1 MLPRPPRPC
10 TNLPHMS
17 LIAVIVV
24 VSVVAG
30 LLAGGSLRT
39 FEHMRVHWWALAPIG
54 LALQGVP
61 LPEVSDL
68 LASAALLGSYG
79 MLLAFTAVNRRLPG
93 AALVFVGLAL
103 NLAVIA
109 PNGGMPVDPV
119 AVRAAG
125 ARVLTIE
132 DTAKHH
138 VLSSDD
144 ALPFLADVIA
154 VPRPAGVVVSFGDI
168 LLYGGVMVFL
178 VTTMRG
184 RARENVRPPAR
195 WFPMYRGKHLSPAR
209 RGLPH
214 RLREP
219 APVPVAAESWGTA
232 R

>member
-1 MLPRPPRPC
+1 
-10 TNLPHMS
+10 MS

-24 VSVVAG
+24 VSLVAG

-39 FEHMRVHWWALAPIG
+39 FEHVRVHWWALAPIG
-54 LALQGVP
+54 LVLQGAP
-61 LPEVSDL
+61 LPEVHSDPV
-68 LASAALLGSYG
+68 AGAALLGSYG
-79 MLLAFTAVNRRLPG
+79 MLLGFAAVNRRLPG
-93 AALVFVGLAL
+93 APLVFAGLAL

-119 AVRAAG
+119 AARAAG
-125 ARVLTIE
+125 AGAITIE

-138 VLSSDD
+138 VLSQDD
-144 ALPFLADVIA
+144 VLPFLADVIA
-154 VPRPAGVVVSFGDI
+154 VPRPAGLVMSFGDVV
-168 LLYGGVMVFL
+168 LYAGVMAFL

-195 WFPMYRGKHLSPAR
+195 WFRMYRGKHLSPAR

-214 RLREP
+214 RLRGP
-219 APVPVAAESWGTA
+219 APAPAATGSWGTA

>member
-1 MLPRPPRPC
+1 MRVPGSPG
-10 TNLPHMS
+10 LPHMS

-30 LLAGGSLRT
+30 LLAGGSLRAL
-39 FEHMRVHWWALAPIG
+39 EHMRVHWWALAPIG
-54 LALQGVP
+54 LALQGA
-61 LPEVSDL
+61 PEVSDL
-68 LASAALLGSYG
+68 LAGAALLGSYG
-79 MLLAFTAVNRRLPG
+79 MLLAFTSVNRRLPG
-93 AALVFVGLAL
+93 AMLVFAGLAL

-125 ARVLTIE
+125 AEVPTIE

-144 ALPFLADVIA
+144 VLPLLADVIA
-154 VPRPAGVVVSFGDI
+154 VPRPAGVVVSFGDV
-168 LLYGGVMVFL
+168 LLYAGVMAFL

-214 RLREP
+214 RLREA
-219 APVPVAAESWGTA
+219 APVPVATESWGTA

>member
-1 MLPRPPRPC
+1 
-10 TNLPHMS
+10 MS

-39 FEHMRVHWWALAPIG
+39 FEHVRMHWWALAPIG
-54 LALQGVP
+54 LALQAAP
-61 LPEVSDL
+61 LPEVHADP
-68 LASAALLGSYG
+68 LAGAALLGSYG
-79 MLLAFTAVNRRLPG
+79 MLLAFAAVNRRLPG
-93 AALVFVGLAL
+93 APLVFVGLAL

-109 PNGGMPVDPV
+109 PNGGMPVDP
-119 AVRAAG
+119 AAARAAG
-125 ARVLTIE
+125 AGAVTIE

-138 VLSSDD
+138 VLSGDD
-144 ALPFLADVIA
+144 VLPLLADVIA
-154 VPRPAGVVVSFGDI
+154 VPRPAGLVMSFGDVV
-168 LLYGGVMVFL
+168 LYAGVMVFL

-214 RLREP
+214 RLRGPEAGR
-219 APVPVAAESWGTA
+219 APLAPPTGNWGTA